1 MSTTTITL
9 LATATAAFIPATDAI
24 PATTPAMGRARFE
37 RTYRSHHGAGEEVP
51 AEVHTAP
58 MWAGPDAA
66 EAHEALCAEL
76 ADDASTLE
84 TVGDEGY
91 VLLHGAGDGC
101 DVWARYT
108 TA

>member
-1 MSTTTITL
+1 MTTITITITI
-9 LATATAAFIPATDAI
+9 LATATTETLPLS
-24 PATTPAMGRARFE
+24 TPAMGRARFE
-37 RTYRSHHGAGEEVP
+37 RTYRGAHGAGEEVP

-76 ADDASTLE
+76 VEDASTLE
-84 TVGDEGY
+84 SVGDEGY
-91 VLLHGAGDGC
+91 VLLRGAGDGC

-108 TA
+108 A

>member
-1 MSTTTITL
+1 MTTTTITI
-9 LATATAAFIPATDAI
+9 LATATTTTETLPLS
-24 PATTPAMGRARFE
+24 TPAMGRARFE
-37 RTYRSHHGAGEEVP
+37 RTYRGAHGAGEEVP

-66 EAHEALCAEL
+66 EAHDALCSEL
-76 ADDASTLE
+76 AEDASTLE

-91 VLLHGAGDGC
+91 VLLRGAGDGC

>member
-1 MSTTTITL
+1 MTTATATVTI
-9 LATATAAFIPATDAI
+9 LATAATETL
-24 PATTPAMGRARFE
+24 PTSTPAMARARFE
-37 RTYRSHHGAGEEVP
+37 RTYRGAHGAGEEVP

-58 MWAGPDAA
+58 LWAGPDSA

-76 ADDASTLE
+76 ADEASTLE
-84 TVGDEGY
+84 SVGDEGY
-91 VLLHGAGDGC
+91 VLLRGAGDGC